1 MDFLLILMLG
11 IGFSFTLVQATRK
24 RLTYR
29 MRLTSSVIS
38 ITIACYLVITG
49 VMYLAAFMGSI
60 LGESW
65 ESGIPLGVISFIGLA
80 ISYRL
85 IKTDLRTWRWYRETA
100 SHGDD

>member
-11 IGFSFTLVQATRK
+11 IGFSFTLVQAARK

-38 ITIACYLVITG
+38 ITIAGYLVITG
-49 VMYLAAFMGSI
+49 LLYLAGFLSRI
-60 LGESW
+60 LDESW
-65 ESGIPLGVISFIGLA
+65 ESGMPLTIISVFGLA
-80 ISYRL
+80 VAYRL
-85 IKTDLRTWRWYRETA
+85 IRTDLRTWRWYRETA